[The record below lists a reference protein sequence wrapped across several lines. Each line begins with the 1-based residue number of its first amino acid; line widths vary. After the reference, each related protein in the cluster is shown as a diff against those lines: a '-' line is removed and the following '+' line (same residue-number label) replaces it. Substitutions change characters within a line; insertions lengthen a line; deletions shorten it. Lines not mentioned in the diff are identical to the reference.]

1 MLMDADSS
9 KPNLPIVRGGKDRKR
24 KGNCDWGSVIDV
36 IVKNPPANILGQQ
49 LNKRDEKAEDQHDC
63 DIFHASDACELFS
76 EIIFDELVMI
86 KMNKIVKLQ

>member
-1 MLMDADSS
+1 MDADAS
-9 KPNLPIVRGGKDRKR
+9 KPNLPIVRGGQDCKR
-24 KGNCDWGSVIDV
+24 RGDCECGSVIYV
-36 IVKNPPANILGQQ
+36 TVNNPPLQIPWAGSLTRER
-49 LNKRDEKAEDQHDC
+49 KKTEDYHDC